1 MAGRK
6 KTSPAGSAG
15 MQAAR
20 TANAFWRFSLRH
32 YRRPGMAARL
42 IELQDRHGLDVNL
55 LLFCL
60 FAATRGRVLER
71 TEIARARAAL
81 RPLAASVLGPLRAA
95 RRGLGSELA
104 GLPVAA
110 RRRLKARLLRL
121 ELTVERHCQAAIC
134 GAVPLPFRRRRD
146 AAGARAAASLRRYAG
161 AAIGTDLI
169 E

>member
-1 MAGRK
+1 
-6 KTSPAGSAG
+6 

-20 TANAFWRFSLRH
+20 TARAFWRFSLRH

-42 IELQDRHGLDVNL
+42 IDLQDSHGLDVNL

-71 TEIARARAAL
+71 TEIALARAAV
-81 RPLAASVLGPLRAA
+81 RPLVASLLGPLRAA

-110 RRRLKARLLRL
+110 RRRLKARLTRL
-121 ELTVERHCQAAIC
+121 ELELERHCQAAIC
-134 GAVPLPFRRRRD
+134 GAVPLPSRGRLE
-146 AAGARAAASLRRYAG
+146 AASTRAAASLRRYAG
-161 AAIGTDLI
+161 ARIGPGLI
-169 E
+169 GALTEGLGARP